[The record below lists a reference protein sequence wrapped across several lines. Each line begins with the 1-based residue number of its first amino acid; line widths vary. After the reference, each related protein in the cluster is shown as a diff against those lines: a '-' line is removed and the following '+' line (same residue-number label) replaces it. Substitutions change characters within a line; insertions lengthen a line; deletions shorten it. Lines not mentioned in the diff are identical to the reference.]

1 MRQTERE
8 GMGGDVVAAKDFYT
22 ESGQLPKELM
32 QMEVLFNVGRA
43 FHQVRDGRRGDVKVS
58 LFHVATRYYRG
69 VLQLAERLRCVSST
83 LTAVSSTS
91 TASTASNT
99 NSTKDTTTKREETV
113 MAMFSLEKAA
123 AYNLCLILQTSGAHA
138 LAASVRRRYLTFD
151 SGVC

>member
-1 MRQTERE
+1 
-8 GMGGDVVAAKDFYT
+8 MGGDVVVAKDFYT

-91 TASTASNT
+91 TASNT
-99 NSTKDTTTKREETV
+99 NSIKDTTTKRTETV

-123 AYNLCLILQTSGAHA
+123 AYNLCLILQASGAHA

>member
-8 GMGGDVVAAKDFYT
+8 GMGGDVVVAKDFYT

-91 TASTASNT
+91 TASNT
-99 NSTKDTTTKREETV
+99 NSIKDTTTKRTETV

-123 AYNLCLILQTSGAHA
+123 AYNLCLILQASGAHA